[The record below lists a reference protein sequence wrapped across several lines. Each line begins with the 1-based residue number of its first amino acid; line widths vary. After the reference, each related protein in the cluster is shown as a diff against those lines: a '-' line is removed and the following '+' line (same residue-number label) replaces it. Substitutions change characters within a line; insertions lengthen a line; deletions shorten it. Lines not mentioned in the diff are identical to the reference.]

1 MGKRLMIMWAPDSS
15 RPFTSTAIGLA
26 CLINAS
32 WVFADMK
39 SLDDTA
45 LANISGQSGL
55 TMELDLALTAD
66 RLSYYDDDKGIHLEG
81 FRVGSAIDSA
91 GQAFHLVRIDIED
104 DASLNLDYLV
114 EDRRVEFG
122 DIRLAGAP
130 GVSMGGVFFDH
141 TLEGYLNI
149 SQGGSVGG
157 AGYTFDSA
165 YTMTGGRLGYRTN
178 GNEVFLDDITMNV
191 EAFAVTLDVVG
202 DTLALDAPRIV
213 GNWEVGA
220 IRYSNNPLNHG
231 VSVDSG
237 SGQLLPSYGS
247 LSGSYDLS
255 SSTGITA
262 GGRSGEGLRIDNE
275 TVIHSATFLYM
286 DDGKALALRDITGS
300 YRINDLRLDVTTDW
314 RNRPAL
320 ALTLGSLAGQFNIGA
335 IEVGGSGRSIGEVN
349 VSFLLEDQVFNGR
362 NYSNAVYLQGGGHPD
377 AGPQGLRLA
386 TEWSLRLAD
395 FSYTEDG
402 NRVIFSG
409 LQSWGQGDVTVNV
422 TRNEMINGT
431 QFFDGLRI
439 GFEDVRAGYRIN
451 GLRVGSEDAPLQGG
465 TELLLA
471 LGFYPAYEFELD
483 GHMTLG
489 PGGASG
495 EGITINSDVRIHDGK
510 AAIIAVPYDQGNG
523 EVPQKGLWITELDYD
538 SHVRGMT
545 VDVTQEGLAIVK
557 SEAWS
562 TMDIGN
568 LRIGDKE
575 SGRSFGRFVVQKYE
589 TGSSMTIVPG
599 GAGDVCAGGVGDS
612 PSSCVSSGGVW
623 EARGEEG
630 LTVRLKQVFAKAAG
644 EDRKNALTW
653 ETNRETNG
661 VGEAVNGTGT
671 RLVLNDIHTSDGG
684 DFDGDGVEDN
694 SFGLRTDLSVDV
706 YQTRV
711 VKKTDGPDALGVVG
725 NRGDEKI
732 MDGASASGYRYV
744 ANPTLQ
750 EAENRPLGFAVKA
763 RSQFKELSIN
773 NIDLVHPVGGAQ
785 TAVYGVKMQ
794 NFDIKAN
801 LTATPIP

>member
-1 MGKRLMIMWAPDSS
+1 MWAPDSS

-122 DIRLAGAP
+122 DIRLAGAL

-191 EAFAVTLDVVG
+191 EALAVTLDVVG

>member
-1 MGKRLMIMWAPDSS
+1 MWAPDSS

-122 DIRLAGAP
+122 DIRLAGAL

-191 EAFAVTLDVVG
+191 EALAVTLDVVG

-320 ALTLGSLAGQFNIGA
+320 ALTLGSLDGQFNIGA

>member
-1 MGKRLMIMWAPDSS
+1 MWAPDSS

-149 SQGGSVGG
+149 RQGGSVGG

-191 EAFAVTLDVVG
+191 EALGVTLDVVG
-202 DTLALDAPRIV
+202 DTLALDAPRVV

-451 GLRVGSEDAPLQGG
+451 GLRVGSENAPLQGG

-612 PSSCVSSGGVW
+612 PSSCASSGGVW

>member
-1 MGKRLMIMWAPDSS
+1 MWAPDSS

-149 SQGGSVGG
+149 RQGGSVGG

-191 EAFAVTLDVVG
+191 EALGVTLDVVG

-489 PGGASG
+489 AGGASG
-495 EGITINSDVRIHDGK
+495 EGITINSDVRIRDGK

-523 EVPQKGLWITELDYD
+523 EVPQKGLWITDLDYD

-612 PSSCVSSGGVW
+612 PSSCASSGGVW

-630 LTVRLKQVFAKAAG
+630 LTVRLKHVFAKAAG

>member
-91 GQAFHLVRIDIED
+91 GQAFHLVRIGIED

-191 EAFAVTLDVVG
+191 EALAVTLDVVG

-599 GAGDVCAGGVGDS
+599 GAGDICAGGVGDS

-630 LTVRLKQVFAKAAG
+630 LTVRLKQVFAK
-644 EDRKNALTW
+644 
-653 ETNRETNG
+653 
-661 VGEAVNGTGT
+661 
-671 RLVLNDIHTSDGG
+671 RL
-684 DFDGDGVEDN
+684 
-694 SFGLRTDLSVDV
+694 
-706 YQTRV
+706 
-711 VKKTDGPDALGVVG
+711 
-725 NRGDEKI
+725 
-732 MDGASASGYRYV
+732 
-744 ANPTLQ
+744 
-750 EAENRPLGFAVKA
+750 
-763 RSQFKELSIN
+763 
-773 NIDLVHPVGGAQ
+773 
-785 TAVYGVKMQ
+785 
-794 NFDIKAN
+794 
-801 LTATPIP
+801 

>member
-1 MGKRLMIMWAPDSS
+1 MWAPDSS

-55 TMELDLALTAD
+55 TMELDVALTAD

-149 SQGGSVGG
+149 RQGGSVGG

-191 EAFAVTLDVVG
+191 EALGVTLDVVG
-202 DTLALDAPRIV
+202 DTLALDAPRVV

-451 GLRVGSEDAPLQGG
+451 GLRVGSENAPLQGG

>member
-1 MGKRLMIMWAPDSS
+1 MWAPDSS
-15 RPFTSTAIGLA
+15 RPFTLTAIGLA

-32 WVFADMK
+32 WGFADMK

-191 EAFAVTLDVVG
+191 EALGVTLDVVG

-237 SGQLLPSYGS
+237 SGQLLPSYGK

-320 ALTLGSLAGQFNIGA
+320 ALTLGSLDGQFNIGA

-362 NYSNAVYLQGGGHPD
+362 NYSNAVYLQGGGHRD

-557 SEAWS
+557 GEAWS

>member
-1 MGKRLMIMWAPDSS
+1 MWAPDSS
-15 RPFTSTAIGLA
+15 RPFTSMAIGLA

-91 GQAFHLVRIDIED
+91 GQAFHLVRIGIED

-191 EAFAVTLDVVG
+191 EALAVTLDVVG

-599 GAGDVCAGGVGDS
+599 GAGDICAGGVGDS

-671 RLVLNDIHTSDGG
+671 RLVLNDVHTSDGG

>member
-1 MGKRLMIMWAPDSS
+1 MIMWAPDSS

-45 LANISGQSGL
+45 LATISGQSGL

-122 DIRLAGAP
+122 DIRLAGAL

-191 EAFAVTLDVVG
+191 EALAVTLDVVG

>member
-1 MGKRLMIMWAPDSS
+1 MWAPDSS
-15 RPFTSTAIGLA
+15 RPFTLTAIGLA

-32 WVFADMK
+32 WGFADMK

-149 SQGGSVGG
+149 RQGGSVGG

-191 EAFAVTLDVVG
+191 EALGVTLDVVG

-349 VSFLLEDQVFNGR
+349 VSFLLEDQLFNGR